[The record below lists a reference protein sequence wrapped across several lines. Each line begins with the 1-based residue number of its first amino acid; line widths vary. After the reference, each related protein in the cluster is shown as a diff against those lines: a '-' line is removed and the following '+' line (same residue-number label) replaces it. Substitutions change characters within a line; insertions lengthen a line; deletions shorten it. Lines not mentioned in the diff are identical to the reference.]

1 MYVCIN
7 VSSLNLYLSDHTYC
21 VRYTHLRIY
30 RRLCLVFNLLHICV
44 FTLYIYVY
52 IYIYIYTSFN
62 IYIYVYVYIY
72 IYIYIY
78 THILLY
84 EFKSI
89 YANLIISFIEETE
102 PERTRVP
109 ESERYSLAGVCGV
122 GE

>member
-1 MYVCIN
+1 M
-7 VSSLNLYLSDHTYC
+7 C
-21 VRYTHLRIY
+21 VYFI
-30 RRLCLVFNLLHICV
+30 HIC
-44 FTLYIYVY
+44 IH
-52 IYIYIYTSFN
+52 IYIYIHHLIYTYTYTC
-62 IYIYVYVYIY
+62 IYIY
-72 IYIYIY
+72 IYIYIH